1 MIKKILLT
9 GVVSAIFLAGCA
21 SQNQPTIVELPTIDT
36 TNIEQTT
43 SLLDENQLKTN
54 CELSLGTFENGTC
67 LCQLEN
73 DQTQEEMY
81 DELTGYC
88 QSTMGGPAGP
98 AFEAAVQAA
107 KAAEAESQ

>member
-9 GVVSAIFLAGCA
+9 GVVSSLFLAGCA
-21 SQNQPTIVELPTIDT
+21 NQSLPTDEDLPTIDT
-36 TNIEQTT
+36 TNLEQTT
-43 SLLDENQLKTN
+43 SLLDENLLKTN

-98 AFEAAVQAA
+98 AFEAAAQAA
-107 KAAEAESQ
+107 QAAEAESQ

>member
-1 MIKKILLT
+1 MIKKILLS
-9 GVVSAIFLAGCA
+9 GVVSTLFLAGCA
-21 SQNQPTIVELPTIDT
+21 SQSQPTIEELPTLDT
-36 TNIEQTT
+36 TNLEQTT
-43 SLLDENQLKTN
+43 GQLDENQLKAN

-67 LCQLEN
+67 ICQLEN

-98 AFEAAVQAA
+98 AFEAAA
-107 KAAEAESQ
+107 KAAAANQ